1 MHVVMETAQ
10 GFRIAWRGIAFLGHH
25 RTLWQWAILPTIIN
39 MVVFTLA
46 FALFVF
52 FYQDIY
58 GLATG
63 FVPQTPRRPGMPG
76 SGSPPCASWALI

>member
-1 MHVVMETAQ
+1 MHVVMETAH

-25 RTLWQWAILPTIIN
+25 RTLWKWAILPTIIN

-52 FYQDIY
+52 FYLNLLY
-58 GLATG
+58 VST
-63 FVPQTPRRPGMPG
+63 
-76 SGSPPCASWALI
+76 